1 MNLRDALQHRLGES
15 FAVERELGGGGMSRV
30 FLATDRAL
38 GRQVV
43 VKLLPTE
50 LSAELSVERF
60 KREIALAASLQH
72 PHIVPVLSAGDVDGM
87 PYFVMPYVE
96 GQSLRQR
103 LVQEGPLPV
112 GEVVPILRD
121 VARALAFAHSRGVV
135 HRDVKPD
142 NVLLAHGAAALTDF
156 GVAKALSDAGATRGG
171 GTAALTRVGT
181 SLGTPDYMAPE
192 QVAGEGAIDGRADLY
207 AFGVMAYEI
216 LAGQPPF
223 AGRSLP
229 QVLAAHLAEPPPPLA
244 ERRPNVPAAL
254 INLVMR
260 CLEKDPALRPQ
271 SAAEVVAAL
280 EGPSVTSGPVAT
292 GAIVAPRRSRRLLA
306 IAGIVALIAAGGVAV
321 GLRLSNGGPAPAA
334 ANGDRSIAVLPFGN
348 LSGDTA
354 DLYFAAGMTE
364 QLTGALAEVPGLR
377 VASRTAA
384 LARAGDAADPRALGR
399 ALGVATLLEGT
410 VRREGGRLR
419 VSARL
424 VGAADGLTLWSRTFE
439 REASDVF
446 AVQDSLTAAIVGA
459 IRERFGGAL
468 APAITRRGT
477 LDLEAYDLY
486 LRGRFLFERRGEDAL
501 RRAVAHFQDAVRRDS
516 LYADAWAGL
525 ADAYGVL
532 PLYAAVSA
540 DSVLPLALAA
550 ATRAVALD
558 STLAT
563 ARASRGS
570 LLNAAWRWEEA
581 EADYRRAIALDPDY
595 ATAHQW
601 LGEHLLV
608 RGRVE
613 EAVGSL
619 RRAAALDSVSPI
631 IAASYGAALGVAGDA
646 TAALRQARRALALD
660 PALAAAQFFL
670 GAVYLYAGDPAG
682 AIAELE
688 PGFGAGEGPVVGRGL
703 LGYAYGVA
711 GRARDARRLMAT
723 LDGTRSGTGD
733 ASAIARIYLGL
744 GDTDSAL
751 AWLDRAAAARDPFF
765 ASESMAAPI
774 FDPLRGD
781 PRFAALVRR
790 VGLGA
795 VLTP

>member
-1 MNLRDALQHRLGES
+1 
-15 FAVERELGGGGMSRV
+15 
-30 FLATDRAL
+30 
-38 GRQVV
+38 
-43 VKLLPTE
+43 
-50 LSAELSVERF
+50 
-60 KREIALAASLQH
+60 
-72 PHIVPVLSAGDVDGM
+72 
-87 PYFVMPYVE
+87 
-96 GQSLRQR
+96 
-103 LVQEGPLPV
+103 
-112 GEVVPILRD
+112 
-121 VARALAFAHSRGVV
+121 
-135 HRDVKPD
+135 
-142 NVLLAHGAAALTDF
+142 
-156 GVAKALSDAGATRGG
+156 
-171 GTAALTRVGT
+171 
-181 SLGTPDYMAPE
+181 
-192 QVAGEGAIDGRADLY
+192 
-207 AFGVMAYEI
+207 
-216 LAGQPPF
+216 
-223 AGRSLP
+223 
-229 QVLAAHLAEPPPPLA
+229 
-244 ERRPNVPAAL
+244 
-254 INLVMR
+254 
-260 CLEKDPALRPQ
+260 
-271 SAAEVVAAL
+271 
-280 EGPSVTSGPVAT
+280 
-292 GAIVAPRRSRRLLA
+292 
-306 IAGIVALIAAGGVAV
+306 
-321 GLRLSNGGPAPAA
+321 
-334 ANGDRSIAVLPFGN
+334 
-348 LSGDTA
+348 
-354 DLYFAAGMTE
+354 
-364 QLTGALAEVPGLR
+364 
-377 VASRTAA
+377 
-384 LARAGDAADPRALGR
+384 
-399 ALGVATLLEGT
+399 
-410 VRREGGRLR
+410 
-419 VSARL
+419 
-424 VGAADGLTLWSRTFE
+424 
-439 REASDVF
+439 
-446 AVQDSLTAAIVGA
+446 
-459 IRERFGGAL
+459 
-468 APAITRRGT
+468 
-477 LDLEAYDLY
+477 
-486 LRGRFLFERRGEDAL
+486 
-501 RRAVAHFQDAVRRDS
+501 VAHFQDAVRRDS

-608 RGRVE
+608 RGRVD

-646 TAALRQARRALALD
+646 TAALRQARRAVALD

-670 GAVYLYAGDPAG
+670 GAVHLYAGDPAG

-723 LDGTRSGTGD
+723 LDGTRTGTGD
-733 ASAIARIYLGL
+733 ASALARIYLGL
-744 GDTDSAL
+744 GDTDAAL

-781 PRFAALVRR
+781 PRFAALLRR